1 MWIRSKDKKML
12 VSPRAIYVDV
22 LDDGQV
28 TLVCTTDECSDL
40 FVLGHYACEE
50 DAVREL
56 DAIIRWIE
64 LGSSTLV
71 YHI

>member
-1 MWIRSKDKKML
+1 MWIRSKDKKLL

-28 TLVCTTDECSDL
+28 TLVCTDDCGEF
-40 FVLGHYACEE
+40 FVLGYYACEE
-50 DAVREL
+50 DAVKEL
-56 DAIIRWIE
+56 DAIIRWID